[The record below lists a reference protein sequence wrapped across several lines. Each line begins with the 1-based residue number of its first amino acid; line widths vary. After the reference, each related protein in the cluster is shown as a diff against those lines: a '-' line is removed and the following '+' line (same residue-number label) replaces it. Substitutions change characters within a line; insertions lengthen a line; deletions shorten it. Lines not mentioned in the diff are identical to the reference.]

1 MIVNQRALT
10 VLASTLL
17 ALASTAPADVPRAL
31 PPGTLPQDV
40 RLGKLRTLDDYFPFT
55 PVESPQAWAKRAEQL
70 RRQAQVATGLWP
82 TPTRTPLEATVHG
95 KVDRDDYTVE
105 KVYFQSYPGHF
116 VTGNLYRPKGKPQ
129 GAKLPAV
136 LCPHGH
142 WANGRFYDAGVAETR
157 KQIAIGA
164 ERFEAGGRYPLQA
177 RCVQLARMGC
187 VVLMYDMVGVADS
200 VQIDHRPGVRESMNT
215 KENWGFFSPQAEL
228 HLQNMMGLQTWNSVR
243 ALDFITSLPE
253 VDAKKVAVTGA
264 SGGGTQTFMLFAVDE
279 RPALSAP
286 NVMVSTA
293 MQGGC
298 TCENAPYL
306 RIGAGNID
314 IAALAAPKPLNLVAA
329 NDWTKEV
336 MTKGYPDLKN
346 LYKMLGHEDR
356 LHAEAFV
363 HFEHNYNAVSR
374 SVVYTFINKHFG
386 LGFPEPVIERDY
398 TPLSREEMSVW
409 DAQHLRPSGDKAGD
423 AHERALLKW
432 MTDDAAKQV
441 DALTPKPNDAK
452 SLDEYRRV
460 VGGAWDTIIGRRLED
475 VGSVE
480 HELKDKVD
488 KGSYIQMASL
498 LTLHDQGEQVPVL
511 FLHPKGGWNK
521 QVVVWLD
528 EAGKAGLLEG
538 DGSPKAAI
546 TKLLQAG
553 YSVVGPDLL
562 FQGEFLKDA
571 QPGTKADAR
580 IAPYGNGREAWQQ
593 AAVYTFGYNRP
604 LFAHRVHDVL
614 TVVRFVQTDQHE
626 TEKIHLVG
634 LGPVAGPIAA
644 AARAQAGGAINKAAI
659 DTRGFRFASLDRLA
673 DPMFV
678 PGAARYH
685 DVPGLLAL
693 NAPQPLW
700 VAGESESPERAADA
714 YAAAGQGGALVKGKV
729 STDPSAAVEWLMR

>member
-1 MIVNQRALT
+1 MKWIQHTFGLFALIAVT
-10 VLASTLL
+10 CTSA
-17 ALASTAPADVPRAL
+17 AGDVPRAL
-31 PPGTLPQDV
+31 PPGTMPQDA

-55 PVESPQAWAKRAEQL
+55 PVDSPQAWAKRAGQL

-82 TPTRTPLEATVHG
+82 MPTRTPLEAVIHG

-105 KVYFQSYPGHF
+105 KAYFQSFPGHY
-116 VTGNLYRPKGKPQ
+116 VTGSLYRPKGKPA

-142 WANGRFYDAGVAETR
+142 WANGRFYDAGVEETR
-157 KQIAIGA
+157 RQIARGA

-187 VVLMYDMVGVADS
+187 VVFMYDMVGVADS
-200 VQIDHRPGVRESMNT
+200 VQIDHRPGVRASMNT

-243 ALDFITSLPE
+243 AFDFITSLPD
-253 VDAKKVAVTGA
+253 VDPKKVAVTGA

-279 RPALSAP
+279 RPAVSAP
-286 NVMVSTA
+286 CVMVSTA

-336 MTKGYPDLKN
+336 MTKGYPDLKD

-356 LHAEAFV
+356 VHAEAFL
-363 HFEHNYNAVSR
+363 HFDHNYNAVSR
-374 SVVYTFINKHFG
+374 SVVYTFINRHFG

-398 TPLSREEMSVW
+398 KPLSREEMSVW
-409 DAQHLRPSGDKAGD
+409 DAEHPKPTGDTAGD

-432 MTDDAAKQV
+432 VTDDAAKQI
-441 DALTPKPNDAK
+441 DALAPKPGASK
-452 SLDEYRRV
+452 SLEEYRRV

-475 VGSVE
+475 VGTVE

-488 KGSYIQMASL
+488 KGSYLQMTSL
-498 LTLHDQGEQVPVL
+498 LTLHDRSEQVPVL

-521 QVVVWLD
+521 QVVVWVD
-528 EAGKAGLLEG
+528 ESGKAGLLEG
-538 DGSPKAAI
+538 DGAPKPAI
-546 TKLLQAG
+546 TKLLQGG
-553 YSVVGPDLL
+553 YSVVGADLL
-562 FQGEFLKDA
+562 YQGEFLKDA
-571 QPGTKADAR
+571 QGGAKADAR
-580 IAPYGNGREAWQQ
+580 VAPYGNGREAWQQ

-604 LFAHRVHDVL
+604 LFAQRVHDVL

-644 AARAQAGGAINKAAI
+644 AARAQAGGAVHKAAV
-659 DTRGFRFASLDRLA
+659 DTGGFRFASLDRLA

-678 PGAARYH
+678 PGAAKYH
-685 DVPGLLAL
+685 DLPGLLAL
-693 NAPQPLW
+693 NAPHALW
-700 VAGESESPERAADA
+700 LAGEGEGPKPAAGA
-714 YAAAGQGGALVKGKV
+714 YAAAGQGGAMTAVKG
-729 STDPSAAVEWLMR
+729 SSDASAAVAWLMR